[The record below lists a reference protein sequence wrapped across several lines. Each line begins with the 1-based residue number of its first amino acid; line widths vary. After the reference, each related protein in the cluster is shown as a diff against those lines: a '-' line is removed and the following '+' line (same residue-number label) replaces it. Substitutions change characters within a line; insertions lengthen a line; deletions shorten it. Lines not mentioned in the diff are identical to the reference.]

1 MVKYDDT
8 DQPVKCSFCGKT
20 QEMVS
25 KLIAGPGVYIC
36 NECIELCNEIM
47 GEPMERGAL
56 EELEKVPAP
65 VEIKKILDDYVIGQ
79 DEAKVALAVAVYLSL
94 IHI

>member
-36 NECIELCNEIM
+36 NECIELC
-47 GEPMERGAL
+47 
-56 EELEKVPAP
+56 
-65 VEIKKILDDYVIGQ
+65 
-79 DEAKVALAVAVYLSL
+79 LSL
-94 IHI
+94 IHIFSLKGISEIRHFINSFSRWLVLVWTEIRPFISSAPIILFGNPRRR